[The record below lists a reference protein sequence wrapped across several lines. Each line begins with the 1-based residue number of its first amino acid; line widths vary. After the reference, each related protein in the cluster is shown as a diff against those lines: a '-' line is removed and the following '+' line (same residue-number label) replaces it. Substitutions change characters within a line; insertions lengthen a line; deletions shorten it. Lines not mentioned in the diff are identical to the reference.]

1 MSNQSA
7 SFHTVHPNPDYTQLR
22 AQLGALPGVSCV
34 ELDWNS
40 REVTVAYND
49 EALSYTSSTM
59 FTLPSALTGLVGRLA
74 LLGKDGYNEES
85 GRPTALM

>member
-40 REVTVAYND
+40 REVTVDYND
-49 EALSYTSSTM
+49 EALSYHWLQNRM
-59 FTLPSALTGLVGRLA
+59 GAIGYLPCR
-74 LLGKDGYNEES
+74 
-85 GRPTALM
+85 RR

>member
-40 REVTVAYND
+40 REVTVDYND
-49 EALSYTSSTM
+49 EALS
-59 FTLPSALTGLVGRLA
+59 
-74 LLGKDGYNEES
+74 
-85 GRPTALM
+85 

>member
-40 REVTVAYND
+40 REVTVDYND
-49 EALSYTSSTM
+49 EALSYRWLQNRMGTIGY
-59 FTLPSALTGLVGRLA
+59 LPCR
-74 LLGKDGYNEES
+74 
-85 GRPTALM
+85 RR

>member
-7 SFHTVHPNPDYTQLR
+7 SFHTVHPNPDYTELR

-40 REVTVAYND
+40 REVTVDYND
-49 EALSYTSSTM
+49 EALSYRWLQNRM
-59 FTLPSALTGLVGRLA
+59 GAIGYLPSR
-74 LLGKDGYNEES
+74 
-85 GRPTALM
+85 RR